1 MYKDQWRVCIFRDGV
16 SALAIWCFELESDC
30 IHFLIYAD
38 FTSRVSCSSC
48 WRSLCRDHQIF
59 GCKRYPV
66 TQNYKVSVILCQ
78 CSVLWH
84 SIGHFWCTK
93 NSNVAPRLEEIKQNK
108 LIILLSISKWFLLF
122 KSPKP
127 RSQVWILVYRKWPVG
142 GVWSLPL
149 QVLSYCH
156 KQRRPEIILSH
167 HKVFFNWVSKV
178 SWDWIGVAL
187 LLSVIGLENSRHS
200 LNQSD
205 AKLNNHD
212 LVTCVFPCF
221 K

>member
-127 RSQVWILVYRKWPVG
+127 RSQVWILVYRKWPIG
-142 GVWSLPL
+142 GVWSLPHMTG
-149 QVLSYCH
+149 S
-156 KQRRPEIILSH
+156 
-167 HKVFFNWVSKV
+167 F
-178 SWDWIGVAL
+178 
-187 LLSVIGLENSRHS
+187 LLSQTKKTRNYSFTSQSIFQLSVQSILGLNWCCFTS
-200 LNQSD
+200 LCD
-205 AKLNNHD
+205 IA
-212 LVTCVFPCF
+212 
-221 K
+221 

>member
-48 WRSLCRDHQIF
+48 GRSLCRDHQIF

-66 TQNYKVSVILCQ
+66 TQNHKVSVILCQ

-93 NSNVAPRLEEIKQNK
+93 NSNVTPRLEEIKKKK

-127 RSQVWILVYRKWPVG
+127 RSQVWILVYRKWPIG
-142 GVWSLPL
+142 GVWSLPHMTG
-149 QVLSYCH
+149 S
-156 KQRRPEIILSH
+156 
-167 HKVFFNWVSKV
+167 F
-178 SWDWIGVAL
+178 
-187 LLSVIGLENSRHS
+187 LLSQTKKTRNYSFTSQSIFQLSVQSILGLNWCCFTS
-200 LNQSD
+200 LCD
-205 AKLNNHD
+205 
-212 LVTCVFPCF
+212 
-221 K
+221 